1 MSENQKLF
9 EDTPSDAERRKSR
22 LESTW
27 DAIQ

>member
-9 EDTPSDAERRKSR
+9 EDTPSGSERKGR